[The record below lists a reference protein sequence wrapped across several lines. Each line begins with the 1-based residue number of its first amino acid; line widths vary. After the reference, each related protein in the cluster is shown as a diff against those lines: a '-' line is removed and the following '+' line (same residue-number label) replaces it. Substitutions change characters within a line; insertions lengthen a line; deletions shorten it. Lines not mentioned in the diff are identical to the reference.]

1 MVIDKSVMRN
11 KMKIPWGWII
21 GLAGATIVAAALKIG
36 LLLTGVVPFNADE
49 AIVALMAR
57 HILEG
62 ERPVFFYGQL
72 YMGSMDAYLISGM
85 FKVIGNQV
93 WGVRLVQIGLYSLT
107 IVTTALLGKQLTG
120 KWKVGI
126 LAAWFL
132 AIPNISTTLYTTVSM
147 GGYGEMLLIG
157 NLILLTTVRIVKDLS
172 FDQEKVSFIPWFG
185 LGFFCGFGLWVFGL
199 TLVYSIPAFIYLIWH
214 CAHYDPI
221 SRLSKF
227 LYPWRRNKLLNQNIF
242 DKIEPVY
249 QSRIWGAALI
259 GGVFGAIPWWA
270 YAQRAGISN
279 LLLELSGS
287 AVAGVESLDLVGQVF
302 QHIINLGL
310 FGTTVM
316 LGLRPPWEIRWLAL
330 PLAPFVLI
338 FWIGVIVY
346 SVKKT
351 KSDFQLN
358 PRNADYSHT
367 PLLSGVV
374 LIVVIG
380 FILSP
385 FGADPSG
392 RYFLPVGV
400 VMAIFAAQAVWK
412 WQTRWGK
419 YVWIAVGVVLIFHL
433 LGTIQVARNYPP
445 GVTTQ
450 FDAVTQIDHQYDPEL
465 IEFLE
470 IQGEN
475 RGYTNYWVAYPLA
488 FLSDERL
495 VFVPKLPYHQDLR
508 YTSRDD
514 RYQPYDQIV
523 NQSDRTAYITTDNPL
538 LDEQLRSG
546 FSKLGVRW
554 KEITIGDYHVYYQLS
569 RRVNPEEIGL
579 RGGEGG

>member
-1 MVIDKSVMRN
+1 
-11 KMKIPWGWII
+11 
-21 GLAGATIVAAALKIG
+21 

-62 ERPVFFYGQL
+62 ERPVFFYGQS
-72 YMGSMDAYLISGM
+72 YMGSLDAYLISGM
-85 FKVIGNQV
+85 FKLIGNQV

-107 IVTTALLGKQLTG
+107 IVTTAVLGKQLTG

-227 LYPWRRNKLLNQNIF
+227 LYPWRRNKL
-242 DKIEPVY
+242 
-249 QSRIWGAALI
+249 
-259 GGVFGAIPWWA
+259 GAIPWWA

-279 LLLELSGS
+279 LLFELSGS
-287 AVAGVESLDLVGQVF
+287 AVAGVESLDLFGQILRHV
-302 QHIINLGL
+302 INLGL